1 MSRKIEVCTNHP
13 DRYATRHCYYCHKPI
28 CSECQKVFSHH
39 IFCSR
44 TCWYKFLFREALK
57 SLGRKWKVLSRW
69 AQPRQVFFLWGT
81 MLLLFLIL
89 LLQNF
94 RLDRAIRTLEKKSD
108 ALPAAVRQSKMPPQ
122 GATAFLQIRNP
133 VRGAMIFSNRLQV
146 EGEARDGLILVLEN
160 ARGPLAV
167 TLPHKGKFQFAPVSI
182 SRKNKELRVKAIAQD
197 GRVVLLEKMALN
209 FAPPSLRF
217 LTRPIRR
224 GPLTAGKIALTF
236 DGGASNNVTAEILD
250 ILKSK
255 EVHCTMFLT
264 GQFLRH
270 YPETV
275 KRIVA
280 EGHEVGN
287 HTFDHPH
294 LTTYEENRRHLT
306 RTDVTREFFQSQL
319 RKTADLFYRLTGKKM
334 APFWRPPYGESNRE
348 IRRWAAEIGFREV
361 DWTLGSDRRE
371 NMDTR
376 DWVARPD
383 EPGYQTSEEIKNKI
397 LDFAREKSPGA
408 NGAIILMHL
417 GSNRQSDFPHKKLP
431 EIIDS
436 LRARGY
442 RLVKISELLQD

>member
-1 MSRKIEVCTNHP
+1 MRS
-13 DRYATRHCYYCHKPI
+13 
-28 CSECQKVFSHH
+28 
-39 IFCSR
+39 
-44 TCWYKFLFREALK
+44 
-57 SLGRKWKVLSRW
+57 KWKTALRW
-69 AQPRQVFFLWGT
+69 IQPRQAFFLWGT
-81 MLLLFLIL
+81 MLLLFLVL

-94 RLDRAIRTLEKKSD
+94 RLGRAIRALEEKPSRP
-108 ALPAAVRQSKMPPQ
+108 PAISGETNRNREAQ
-122 GATAFLQIRNP
+122 AAFLQVEKP

-146 EGEARDGLILVLEN
+146 QGEAKDGLILVLEGP
-160 ARGPLAV
+160 RGPLAV
-167 TLPHKGKFQFAPVSI
+167 TLPRKGRFQFPPVNI
-182 SRKNKELRVKAIAQD
+182 SRKNKALRVKAISSKGQ
-197 GRVVLLEKMALN
+197 VVLLEKIALN

-217 LTRPIRR
+217 LATPVRR
-224 GPLTAGKIALTF
+224 GPLEEKKIALTF
-236 DGGASNNVTAEILD
+236 DGGASNNVTGEILD
-250 ILKSK
+250 ILKAK
-255 EVHCTMFLT
+255 GVHCTMFLT

-275 KRIVA
+275 RRIVA

-306 RTDVTREFFQSQL
+306 RADVTRDFFQSQL
-319 RKTADLFYRLTGKKM
+319 KKTASLFQQITGRRM

-376 DWVARPD
+376 DWVARPGD
-383 EPGYQTSEEIKNKI
+383 PGYQTSEEIKSKI
-397 LDFAREKSPGA
+397 LEFAREKEPGA

-417 GSNRQSDFPHKKLP
+417 GSNRQSDFPHRKLP

-436 LRARGY
+436 LRAQGY
-442 RLVKISELLQD
+442 QLVKISELLQE